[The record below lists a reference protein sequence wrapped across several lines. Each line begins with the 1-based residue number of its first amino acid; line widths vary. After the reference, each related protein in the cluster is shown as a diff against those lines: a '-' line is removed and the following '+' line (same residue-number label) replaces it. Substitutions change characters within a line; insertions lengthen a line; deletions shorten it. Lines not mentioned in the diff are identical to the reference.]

1 MILFCHGRA
10 CPGHPRLSC
19 LAEARTWMPGTSPG
33 MTRFGIMPILFATFF
48 AGCILNQCLD
58 VRANYS
64 EKLEWRWRAR
74 RKISINNDDPAV
86 TELDYAFGSNSP
98 YALYGIRRI
107 ARFIQQTLRMGA
119 RDAHLFADCD
129 DGYRFAPP
137 ILRQKNATK
146 KPGAKAGLFNLEF
159 H

>member
-1 MILFCHGRA
+1 
-10 CPGHPRLSC
+10 
-19 LAEARTWMPGTSPG
+19 
-33 MTRFGIMPILFATFF
+33 MPILFATFF

-98 YALYGIRRI
+98 YALYGISRI